1 MILCRPCTRLTKVRF
16 QRVILSSFQRLRILG
31 ATIAAAFYALF
42 IYRTS
47 FNVTFANGETKRVF
61 VLFEDAMISMRYA
74 RNFERGAGLNW
85 NAGEERVEGYTNL
98 LWTLWM
104 SLVHKFHLDETL
116 VSLPIMVG
124 GALCVLSLAWVTRRI
139 ALHLGAS
146 EGGATASYLGV
157 LFCYPLVF
165 WSLRGMEVGA
175 ISLALHGVVLLALEL
190 EESFGIGK
198 VIGMGLVGAA
208 AVLLRSDAAVTI
220 GIVCAYAAL
229 MQPKRRALMLA
240 GALGPVVLAV
250 LGHTIFRRVYYHET
264 LPNTAYLK
272 LANIPVLARLKRGL
286 FVALRV
292 CGYHLGVPI
301 SIMLAS
307 LVSNPRP
314 QGDRAGWASAFQDD
328 DFFRRR
334 VLIGVLLSVQA
345 SYAVYV
351 GGDAWEWML
360 YANRYTSAA
369 LPAFIALVPAL
380 FESVASVEKLGRRL
394 GVFLVLAGVVT
405 LGVDVF
411 ARLYPEFGVA
421 RTIFSSKKVMAGGG
435 LLIVLGV
442 AALVRRVPLVY
453 GLAKL
458 KSGLSG
464 SPRMA
469 ALFLV
474 VAFLPAQA
482 EPVAIWLR
490 NNAAQYTDEAEYA
503 RLGLLIAR
511 TTPKDYRIAVVA
523 AGATPYFADRPT
535 EDMLGKN
542 DKVIAKQAPKGVFAP
557 GHDKWDYAHSLG
569 EKQPD
574 MVVEFADVRDSERAL
589 ISQLGY
595 VVEGANGLYVKV
607 PPVRAA
613 KAALWMK
620 WRTEAELTAA
630 LRAAELPPPPMKE
643 IPKAPEPADSAVE
656 APAPVP
662 TQ

>member
-1 MILCRPCTRLTKVRF
+1 VRF

-31 ATIAAAFYALF
+31 ASIAAAFYALF

-47 FNVTFANGETKRVF
+47 FAVTFADGQTKRVF

-104 SLVHKFHLDETL
+104 SLLHKLHLDETL
-116 VSLPIMVG
+116 VSLPIMVS
-124 GALCVLSLAWVTRRI
+124 GAVCVFALAWATKRI
-139 ALHLGAS
+139 ALRLGGS
-146 EGGATASYLGV
+146 EGAATASYLGV
-157 LFCYPLVF
+157 LFCYPLAF

-175 ISLALHGVVLLALEL
+175 VSLALHGVVLLALEL
-190 EESFGIGK
+190 EENFGIGK
-198 VIGMGLVGAA
+198 LIAMGLVGAA

-220 GIVCAYAAL
+220 GIVCVYAAL
-229 MQPKRRALMLA
+229 MQPKRRALTLV
-240 GALGPVVLAV
+240 GALGPVVLAA
-250 LGHTIFRRVYYHET
+250 LGHTIFRRVYYHEA

-272 LANIPVLARLKRGL
+272 LANIPLLARLKRGL
-286 FVALRV
+286 FVKARV
-292 CGYHLGVPI
+292 YGYHLGIPI

-307 LVSNPRP
+307 LVSNPKP
-314 QGDRAGWASAFQDD
+314 QGDRAGWTSAFQDD

-334 VLIGVLLSVQA
+334 VLVAVLLAVQA
-345 SYAVYV
+345 AYSIYV

-360 YANRYTSAA
+360 YANRYSSAA
-369 LPAFIALVPAL
+369 LPGFIALVPAL
-380 FESVASVEKLGRRL
+380 FESVASVDKLGRRL
-394 GVFLVLAGVVT
+394 GMFLLLVGLMT
-405 LGVDVF
+405 LGVDLF
-411 ARLYPEFGVA
+411 ARLYPEVGVA

-435 LLIVLGV
+435 VLLALGI
-442 AALVRRVPLVY
+442 AAFAQRVPLVY
-453 GLAKL
+453 QLAKL
-458 KSGLSG
+458 KTGLS
-464 SPRMA
+464 SRPRL
-469 ALFLV
+469 ALILFAI
-474 VAFLPAQA
+474 AFIPPQL
-482 EPVAIWLR
+482 EPVAMWLK
-490 NNAAQYTDEAEYA
+490 NNAAQYTDEEQYA

-542 DKVIAKQAPKGVFAP
+542 DRVIAKQAPKGIFAP

-569 EKQPD
+569 VKQPD
-574 MVVEFADVRDSERAL
+574 MVVEFADVRDSERTL

-595 VVEGANGLYVKV
+595 VVEGTNGLYVKV

-620 WRTEAELTAA
+620 FRTEFEITAA
-630 LRAAELPPPPMKE
+630 LRAADLPPPPVRE
-643 IPKAPEPADSAVE
+643 VPKAPTPVE
-656 APAPVP
+656 DAPVP
-662 TQ
+662 APTGSSLGDAAP